1 MGKRKEIKFLCKD
14 GQTREGRQ
22 DGVMFWIRKDQKRE
36 QDGLPAFYVAANDI
50 KGKGRT
56 IYTAGHEYFTLE
68 GAKELCQQIMA
79 GEANLAERKA
89 RYAAEDMEKERR
101 AVAAATEQAKAF
113 RDKLEQ
119 DVAAITTEQTTQGV
133 RISAVEDD
141 LAVYRAAVSARELKQ
156 AAAEVKAAKE
166 RRTARAAE
174 RERKARRRNKVLAF
188 IALALFV
195 AVCVVMVAKA
205 YSEEPAA
212 EPAAPE
218 ASAAPAAI
226 LPTELLFTAAAEEEY
241 MEDPQETEKI
251 EEALLAQGYFSL
263 AVPMPYEWQDYMR
276 TYCEEYGCPYPL
288 ALAVAQTE
296 SNFDMDAV
304 GASGEVGIMQLN
316 PGPGSSYHA
325 EIQAATGLDPT
336 TASGN
341 IAGGCYKLGLY
352 LAKYGSVEKAAMAYN
367 MGEGG
372 ARSAWDSGI
381 TSTDY
386 SKAVKEAMETW
397 ECTVNAWGGV

>member
-1 MGKRKEIKFLCKD
+1 MS
-14 GQTREGRQ
+14 
-22 DGVMFWIRKDQKRE
+22 QK
-36 QDGLPAFYVAANDI
+36 
-50 KGKGRT
+50 
-56 IYTAGHEYFTLE
+56 
-68 GAKELCQQIMA
+68 
-79 GEANLAERKA
+79 GEKYA
-89 RYAAEDMEKERR
+89 RRMERR
-101 AVAAATEQAKAF
+101 V
-113 RDKLEQ
+113 DKLEQ

-133 RISAVEDD
+133 RISAVEGD
-141 LAVYRAAVSARELKQ
+141 LAVYRAAVSARELKR
-156 AAAEVKAAKE
+156 AAAEIKAAKE

-241 MEDPQETEKI
+241 MEDPQEAEKI

-316 PGPGSSYHA
+316 PGPGGSYHA

-352 LAKYGSVEKAAMAYN
+352 LAKYGNVEKAAMAYN

-372 ARSAWDSGI
+372 ARSAWASGI

-386 SKAVKEAMETW
+386 SRAVKEAMETW